1 MDEPVHLQRIDPER
15 NMRRFYAA
23 EIQPTLFGGV
33 SVVRRWGRIGGP
45 GRVMLETFDHA
56 EEAQAALTKLVMA
69 KQRRGYRVEAG

>member
-1 MDEPVHLQRIDPER
+1 MDEPVHLQRIDPKR

-45 GRVMLETFDHA
+45 GRVMLETFDR
-56 EEAQAALTKLVMA
+56 EDEAQAALTKLVTA

>member
-15 NMRRFYAA
+15 NMCRFYAA

-45 GRVMLETFDHA
+45 GRVMLETFDRA
-56 EEAQAALTKLVMA
+56 EEAQAALTKLVAA

>member
-23 EIQPTLFGGV
+23 EILPTLFGGV

-56 EEAQAALTKLVMA
+56 EEARAALTKLVSV
-69 KQRRGYRVEAG
+69 KQRRGYRIEAG